1 MKELMELFA
10 IFAKIGCFT
19 FGGGYAMLPVIQD
32 EVVAKR
38 HWATD
43 EEVLNYYAVGQCTPG
58 IIAVNTATFIGY
70 KQKGVLGAIFA
81 TLGMVFPSLV
91 IITIISAFIQNF
103 ADLAVVRHAF
113 NGIRAAVAVLV
124 INAIIKMWPSSI
136 KDAFGIVVFLITLT
150 AGILFDFSP
159 VYVVI
164 VSAVLGIAANTI
176 REKRGAAH
184 D

>member
-1 MKELMELFA
+1 MKELLELFV

-19 FGGGYAMLPVIQD
+19 FGGGYAMLPVIED
-32 EVVAKR
+32 EVVTKR

-43 EEVLNYYAVGQCTPG
+43 EEILNYYAVGQCTPG

-70 KQKGVLGAIFA
+70 KQRGILGGIFA

-91 IITIISAFIQNF
+91 IITIISAFLQNF
-103 ADLAVVRHAF
+103 ADLPVVRNAF

-124 INAIIKMWPSSI
+124 INAIIKMWPFSI
-136 KDAFGIVVFLITLT
+136 KDTFGIVVFLITLA
-150 AGILFDFSP
+150 AGILFDLSP
-159 VYVVI
+159 VIVVV
-164 VSAVLGIAANTI
+164 VSALLGIFVNI
-176 REKRGAAH
+176 LRERQGTKH